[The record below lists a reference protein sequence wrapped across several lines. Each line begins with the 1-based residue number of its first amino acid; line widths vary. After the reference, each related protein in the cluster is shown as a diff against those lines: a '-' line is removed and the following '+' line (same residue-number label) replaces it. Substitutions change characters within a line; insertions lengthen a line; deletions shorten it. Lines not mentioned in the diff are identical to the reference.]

1 MATGSVLTGSRRGW
15 DSDQWCVLKTKNL
28 RDVGFLTIRALA
40 VLPGAND
47 PAQLAYTAAH
57 DLVLVT
63 RNFQDFVRLNEF
75 WTVLR
80 EWGHSQRPHAGILI
94 PLGSVLDRNWADR
107 VMDLL
112 LHPNCPPLADQLLIW
127 RAKTGD
133 WVTDGMTFYLQDA
146 SSGNSAGSSRTLA
159 AVRVRVGR

>member
-1 MATGSVLTGSRRGW
+1 MAGVYLDEMLGLAMESQVQTRAAAAGL
-15 DSDQWCVLKTKNL
+15 L
-28 RDVGFLTIRALA
+28 GFQTIRARA

-47 PAQLAYTAAH
+47 PAQLAYTAARG
-57 DLVLVT
+57 LVLVT

-80 EWGHSQRPHAGILI
+80 EWGHSPQPHAGILI

-112 LHPNCPPLADQLLIW
+112 LHPNCPSLADQLLVW
-127 RAKTGD
+127 QAKTGD
-133 WVTDGMTFYLQDA
+133 WVTDHPYSNQ
-146 SSGNSAGSSRTLA
+146 RRRE
-159 AVRVRVGR
+159 VRL